1 MKILFTN
8 NAPVIKHGIGQAFA
22 DFGVD
27 VRFTQIVHDP
37 GWMSLFEEFQPDYV
51 FNDGGWDTYDIL
63 FPFLAERNTRHI
75 FWAIEDP
82 IFFQHLSLP
91 HALQSEFV
99 FTTCRETIA
108 RYQEHG
114 VEAHLLPFA
123 CHPDFHKKVAPD
135 PRFNHDIVFV
145 GNNYSEFKER
155 ITGAERI
162 LKPLMDAGCNI
173 KIYGNEWWLDRSRPF
188 SIEPRFY
195 GGYLDS
201 ESLPAVCASVPI
213 VLGLHS
219 VTTSSTMMS
228 MRTFEILGSGGF
240 FLTQWTPAIES
251 MFTNHYHLVWS
262 KSAEETLDL
271 VNYYLAH
278 PDLREKIALQGQREV
293 YERHTYHKRIESFL
307 PLMAERLYGPLVA
320 PTVQNPRGIRF
331 GNRFKK
337 IAFKYSGMK
346 NIYITRSHKTRTGIS
361 GRQDRP
367 LSIKAGC
374 HSVRINHNVK

>member
-27 VRFTQIVHDP
+27 VRYTQIVHDP
-37 GWMSLFEEFQPDYV
+37 DWINIFEEFKPDYV
-51 FNDGGWDTYDIL
+51 FNDGGWDTYNIL
-63 FPFLAERNTRHI
+63 FPFLTERNTRHI

-99 FTTCRETIA
+99 FTTCQETITQ
-108 RYQEHG
+108 YQAHG
-114 VEAHLLPFA
+114 VQAYLLPFA
-123 CHPDFHKKVAPD
+123 CHPDFHKRVAPD

-155 ITGAERI
+155 IAGAERI
-162 LKPLMDAGCNI
+162 LKPLMDANYNI
-173 KIYGNEWWLDRSRPF
+173 KIYGNEWWLYQSRPF
-188 SIEPRFY
+188 IIDPRFY
-195 GGYLDS
+195 GGYLGS
-201 ESLPAVCASVPI
+201 EDLPAVCASVPI

-228 MRTFEILGSGGF
+228 MRTFEVLGSGGF
-240 FLTQWTPAIES
+240 HLTQWTPAIES
-251 MFTNHYHLVWS
+251 MFKNHYHLVWS
-262 KSAEETLDL
+262 NSAEETLDL

-278 PDLREKIALQGQREV
+278 PELREKIALQGQREV
-293 YERHTYHKRIESFL
+293 YEKHTYHKRIEQFL
-307 PLMAERLYGPLVA
+307 PMLTERLYGPLVA
-320 PTVQNPRGIRF
+320 PTIQNPRGIRF

-337 IAFKYSGMK
+337 IAFKFSGMR
-346 NIYITRSHKTRTGIS
+346 NISITRSQRTKTPVTSQKANTVNIKV
-361 GRQDRP
+361 GRQ
-367 LSIKAGC
+367 
-374 HSVRINHNVK
+374 SVRINHHI